1 MRVQNPILRREV
13 PVLQRQFLIDH
24 TGRVG
29 QQAYPYGYLSSREF
43 IIKPAFLTTEIC

>member
-24 TGRVG
+24 TGRVR
-29 QQAYPYGYLSSREF
+29 QQAYPLVISHPESSS
-43 IIKPAFLTTEIC
+43 